1 MPLGHIDIRVVY
13 LFLYLSGK
21 KKKKSEVWM
30 FAVLSFIFPLKG
42 KIKLYV
48 SRLEMLPVIYFM
60 LKLLKIIRQNVA
72 GALNSLYLNFQIK

>member
-13 LFLYLSGK
+13 LFFVLEWQK
-21 KKKKSEVWM
+21 KKKVKSEL

-48 SRLEMLPVIYFM
+48 SCLEMLPVIYFM

-72 GALNSLYLNFQIK
+72 GALNSLYLNVQIK

>member
-1 MPLGHIDIRVVY
+1 
-13 LFLYLSGK
+13 
-21 KKKKSEVWM
+21 M

-48 SRLEMLPVIYFM
+48 SCLEMLPVIYFM

-72 GALNSLYLNFQIK
+72 GALNSLYLNVQIK

>member
-1 MPLGHIDIRVVY
+1 
-13 LFLYLSGK
+13 
-21 KKKKSEVWM
+21 M

-60 LKLLKIIRQNVA
+60 LKLLKIIWQNVA
-72 GALNSLYLNFQIK
+72 GALNSLYLNVRIK